1 MHHVVWRQLDPPK
14 NHHHDCAYQEECKL
28 ICNKMPAIK
37 GRPTDIKDFRKYLAD
52 IREYLR
58 ENLPRQVHWN
68 LSNFCGIFVEKNK
81 LKYVDVMLYLIFQ
94 DKDST
99 KLELTSRH
107 IVCRKWKSREKSC
120 LLRTLCESKMLVKLS
135 LPGQVNDSL
144 LFVIAV
150 NCQLLQELDI
160 SNSYITEKGLLS
172 ICGVVVKQRPVPY
185 FRGGSKII
193 YCTNE
198 EVQEHM
204 SLRDEIKE
212 ESYVKIKTCTS
223 LEMEPFLLKRLKVPG
238 SDEICFSSKGKL
250 YRFKKDFGCLKLR
263 KLDID
268 GTNFPRYGMPKE
280 DVGITRDCV
289 LTVLILLENLVELNW
304 PNLGELVQSYKNAT
318 EEFCNAKDI
327 EHSLKLNLFYFVD
340 SYACLDKL
348 SSIVQYCPLISRMNL
363 IGHNSTSVERKV
375 WMNKIF
381 SLPKLKVFAAEWMD
395 DSLLLKSK
403 FR

>member
-1 MHHVVWRQLDPPK
+1 
-14 NHHHDCAYQEECKL
+14 
-28 ICNKMPAIK
+28 
-37 GRPTDIKDFRKYLAD
+37 
-52 IREYLR
+52 
-58 ENLPRQVHWN
+58 
-68 LSNFCGIFVEKNK
+68 
-81 LKYVDVMLYLIFQ
+81 
-94 DKDST
+94 
-99 KLELTSRH
+99 
-107 IVCRKWKSREKSC
+107 
-120 LLRTLCESKMLVKLS
+120 
-135 LPGQVNDSL
+135 
-144 LFVIAV
+144 
-150 NCQLLQELDI
+150 
-160 SNSYITEKGLLS
+160 
-172 ICGVVVKQRPVPY
+172 
-185 FRGGSKII
+185 
-193 YCTNE
+193 
-198 EVQEHM
+198 
-204 SLRDEIKE
+204 
-212 ESYVKIKTCTS
+212 
-223 LEMEPFLLKRLKVPG
+223 
-238 SDEICFSSKGKL
+238 
-250 YRFKKDFGCLKLR
+250 
-263 KLDID
+263 
-268 GTNFPRYGMPKE
+268 MPKE